1 MQFAQLRA
9 GAWLGCQRQA
19 LAEGLSCRPRPRRPA
34 PSAWID
40 LHVNAD
46 LRVILQR
53 MAESRARMFSPRVEA
68 ASFALEIAGAPGR
81 DRRSR
86 FAGRRTHRRGIP
98 VAAAAGKPAATASSR
113 PVTTHA
119 DRPWQRQRGSVPGVL
134 AVTRPRG

>member
-1 MQFAQLRA
+1 
-9 GAWLGCQRQA
+9 
-19 LAEGLSCRPRPRRPA
+19 LSCRPRPRRSA

-40 LHVNAD
+40 LHVDAD

-53 MAESRARMFSPRVEA
+53 MAESRARMFRLRVEA
-68 ASFALEIAGAPGR
+68 AYFALEIAGLPGR

-86 FAGRRTHRRGIP
+86 FAGRRTHRGIP
-98 VAAAAGKPAATASSR
+98 VAAAAGMPVATANSP

-119 DRPWQRQRGSVPGVL
+119 EGPWHLPCGSVPGVL